1 MQQEQE
7 VTAGRASA
15 QRISNACIKM
25 IFKGFGNVL
34 SEQWHF
40 HSSSMLTSMLTS
52 VNILGGKTKPAFS
65 KNQLFF
71 SVIDAYSA
79 VPDTSCSGL

>member
-25 IFKGFGNVL
+25 IFKGFVNVL

-40 HSSSMLTSMLTS
+40 HSSSMMLTS
-52 VNILGGKTKPAFS
+52 VHILGGKTKPAFS
-65 KNQLFF
+65 KKQLFF